1 MRRGLISC
9 FVLLALGAAVW
20 AQQSTPAPV
29 ESRLQRCLVSLI
41 DDVKVP
47 AEAAGVLV
55 SVEAREGLQVEVGT
69 LLAKVDDNQV
79 KFQKSVA
86 EADLKVS
93 KEKADN
99 DVNKRYA
106 AAAMKVAQAEYA
118 MNLAANASVPG
129 TKSKV
134 ELQKLALTVEQARLQ
149 IEQSEHEQTV
159 AKFETEGFVAKV
171 DLANDEIRRRHL
183 KAPISGEVVEV
194 LMRAGEWVEP
204 GEQVLRIVRMDRLRI
219 EGFLN
224 AADFSPS
231 EVSNRPVRVT
241 VNLARGRAAIFQ
253 GKIVFVN
260 PLVDAG
266 GVYRVWAEVV
276 NRRDGDQW
284 LLRPGLLADM
294 TIDVGGLAAH

>member
-1 MRRGLISC
+1 MRRGLIAC

-47 AEAAGVLV
+47 AEAAGVLM

-69 LLAKVDDNQV
+69 LLAAVDDNQV
-79 KFQKSVA
+79 KFQKNVA

-93 KEKADN
+93 KEKAEN
-99 DVNKRYA
+99 DVNTRYA
-106 AAAMKVAQAEYA
+106 TKARDVAMKEWEL
-118 MNLAANASVPG
+118 NKRANIAVKG
-129 TKSKV
+129 TKSQV
-134 ELQKLALTVEQARLQ
+134 ELDKLQLTVEQAVLQ
-149 IEQSEHEQTV
+149 IEQSVHEQTI
-159 AKFETEGFVAKV
+159 AKYETEGFMAKV
-171 DLANDEIRRRHL
+171 NLADDEIRRRHI

-241 VNLARGRAAIFQ
+241 VQLARGRTASFQ

-294 TIDVGGLAAH
+294 TIDVGALAAH